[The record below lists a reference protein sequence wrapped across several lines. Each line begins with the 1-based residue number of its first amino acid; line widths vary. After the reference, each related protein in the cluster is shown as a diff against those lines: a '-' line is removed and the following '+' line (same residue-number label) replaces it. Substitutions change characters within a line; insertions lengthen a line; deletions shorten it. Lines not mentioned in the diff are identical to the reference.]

1 MSIRLKILRKK
12 LGVTLEALAE
22 KSGMTKSYLSKVER
36 GLNTPSIAAAL
47 KLAKALNVKVE
58 ELFSEDNVSL
68 DSYSLVRSHE
78 RPDTS
83 PGYAVLAHQVSER
96 SLLPFIIYPPAEFT
110 DKTFKEHL
118 GEEFLFVHEGQVEV
132 DFMNERVLLAR
143 GDALHFNAQKPHR
156 IRSVGE
162 VQAQLLWWCTA
173 LRSET
178 EPDLKCIQCG
188 SWLACD
194 SGLSVPNLSL
204 THRHR
209 RQASSHIL
217 LSVLQGRTMPD
228 CPVGAY
234 AR

>member
-12 LGVTLEALAE
+12 LGVTLESLAE

-78 RPDTS
+78 RQALSGTDAS

-132 DFMNERVLLAR
+132 DFMSERVVLNR
-143 GDALHFNAQKPHR
+143 GDALYFNAQKPHR

-162 VQAQLLWWCTA
+162 VQAQLLVVVHSA
-173 LRSET
+173 E
-178 EPDLKCIQCG
+178 E
-188 SWLACD
+188 
-194 SGLSVPNLSL
+194 
-204 THRHR
+204 
-209 RQASSHIL
+209 
-217 LSVLQGRTMPD
+217 
-228 CPVGAY
+228 
-234 AR
+234 

>member
-1 MSIRLKILRKK
+1 MDKSQRMSIRLKLLRKK

-58 ELFSEDNVSL
+58 ELFSEDSVSL

-96 SLLPFIIYPPAEFT
+96 SLLPFIIYPPPEFT

-132 DFMNERVLLAR
+132 DFMNERVILER

-156 IRSVGE
+156 LRSVGD
-162 VQAQLLWWCTA
+162 VQAQLLVVVHSA
-173 LRSET
+173 E
-178 EPDLKCIQCG
+178 D
-188 SWLACD
+188 
-194 SGLSVPNLSL
+194 
-204 THRHR
+204 
-209 RQASSHIL
+209 
-217 LSVLQGRTMPD
+217 
-228 CPVGAY
+228 
-234 AR
+234 